1 MVRHEYAVLVSRRT
15 GVDVPTVELALRSST
30 RPSPAAPPIDERQL
44 TGPQRTE
51 REMLRLLLAND
62 PAVRTLDLAADLFSE
77 PSYRAAFEVISE
89 LIDPLEPGVVPDLG
103 SEIGSDDQPE
113 SALLRMLAMQ
123 QRPLPDADDV
133 MKRLKQEAVERRI
146 EEVQTEL
153 AAIDADGDAQGYSE
167 RFERLIALQKE
178 RRELRSRE

>member
-1 MVRHEYAVLVSRRT
+1 
-15 GVDVPTVELALRSST
+15 
-30 RPSPAAPPIDERQL
+30 
-44 TGPQRTE
+44 
-51 REMLRLLLAND
+51 MLRLLLAND
-62 PAVRTLDLAADLFSE
+62 QAVRALDVTADLFSE
-77 PSYRAAFEVISE
+77 PSYRAAFEVVNGLVE
-89 LIDPLEPGVVPDLG
+89 PLEPGVVPELG

-113 SALLRMLAMQ
+113 ASLLRMLAMQ

-153 AAIDADGDAQGYSE
+153 ASIDADTDAQGYSE
-167 RFERLIALQKE
+167 RFERLIALQNE

>member
-1 MVRHEYAVLVSRRT
+1 VINALV
-15 GVDVPTVELALRSST
+15 
-30 RPSPAAPPIDERQL
+30 
-44 TGPQRTE
+44 
-51 REMLRLLLAND
+51 
-62 PAVRTLDLAADLFSE
+62 
-77 PSYRAAFEVISE
+77 
-89 LIDPLEPGVVPDLG
+89 DPLEPGVVPDLG

-113 SALLRMLAMQ
+113 AALLRMLAMQ

-153 AAIDADGDAQGYSE
+153 AAIDADSDAQGYSE